1 MKKLIFI
8 QICCSLFFLTGCG
21 SSYLQSETSADLSE
35 PSTKIEVS
43 VSESAAPM
51 DTPIVE
57 DLANQTIFVQVCG
70 AVESP
75 GVYELPQDS
84 RVFKAIEAAGGLL
97 DEADYTSVNL
107 AEVCND
113 GSVIYV
119 YRVGEEGSESAGV
132 PNLTAAVDDGLIN
145 INTADMTELSKLPGI
160 GSAKATQIIAYRQ
173 ANGDFQQIEDIK
185 KVPGIKDGTYIPIS
199 GLIKVK

>member
-21 SSYLQSETSADLSE
+21 SSYLQADTTTDVSE
-35 PSTKIEVS
+35 PPAKIQVS
-43 VSESAAPM
+43 VAESAAPM
-51 DTPIVE
+51 DTPVVE
-57 DLANQTIFVQVCG
+57 DLSSQTIFVQVCG

-75 GVYELPQDS
+75 GVYELPQAS

-97 DEADYTSVNL
+97 DEADYTSINL

-119 YRVGEEGSESAGV
+119 YQTGEAGAETVGV
-132 PNLTAAVDDGLIN
+132 PDIIAEIDDGLIN
-145 INTADMTELSKLPGI
+145 INTADMTQLTQLPGI

-173 ANGDFQQIEDIK
+173 ANGDFKQIEDIK